1 MMPPRPALLLSLIAL
16 LVACGGDD
24 DGGSSADAGGGGP
37 ADAAADVDAGAADAG
52 GDNLCQGELTFE
64 ALVADAESSMP
75 VFEVEVAQVGGSNLT
90 ASAPNGRAVLCL
102 PAGSDAQVRSTRDAY
117 LERLDTLSADAVAAA
132 AAAAQPYPLDV
143 MDAIAADTLLAALG
157 PERDGNDS
165 LLLVSVVTYPD
176 GQPLVGASLSIDV
189 VNNDGAFARDAEGAF
204 APSPSAAI
212 EDGRVLMF
220 ANVALTGG
228 AEDGR
233 AAITV
238 TTPDGYDGTCV
249 GPASVE
255 LLAGGITGALF
266 ACQ

>member
-1 MMPPRPALLLSLIAL
+1 MSSRPAVLVSLVAVL
-16 LVACGGDD
+16 AACGGDD
-24 DGGSSADAGGGGP
+24 DGGSSADAGGGGA
-37 ADAAADVDAGAADAG
+37 ADAAAGVDAGAADAG
-52 GDNLCQGELTFE
+52 DEDLCPGELTFE
-64 ALVADAESSMP
+64 ALVADAESRMP
-75 VFEVEVAQVGGSNLT
+75 VVEVEVAEVGGSNLT

-102 PAGSDAQVRSTRDAY
+102 PAGGDAQVRSTRDAY
-117 LERLDTLSADAVAAA
+117 LDRLDTLAGDAVEAA

-143 MDAIAADTLLAALG
+143 MDAVAADTLLAALG

-176 GQPLVGASLSIDV
+176 GQPLVGASVSIDV
-189 VNNDGAFARDAEGAF
+189 VDNDGAFARDAKGAF
-204 APSPSAAI
+204 AASPGAAI
-212 EDGRVLMF
+212 EDGRLLMF

-238 TTPDGYDGTCV
+238 TTPDDYDGTCV

-255 LLAGGITGALF
+255 LVAGGVAGALF

>member
-1 MMPPRPALLLSLIAL
+1 MSAFALLA
-16 LVACGGDD
+16 ACGGDD
-24 DGGSSADAGGGGP
+24 DGGSPADAGGGGLS
-37 ADAAADVDAGAADAG
+37 DAGVDAGSGDAGAADAG
-52 GDNLCQGELTFE
+52 DDLCPGELTFE

-75 VFEVEVAQVGGSNLT
+75 VIDVEVAQVGGSNLT

-102 PAGSDAQVRSTRDAY
+102 PAGSDAQVRSTRELY
-117 LERLDTLSADAVAAA
+117 LDRLDTLSADALAAA
-132 AAAAQPYPLDV
+132 AAASQPYPLDV
-143 MDAIAADTLLAALG
+143 MDAVAADTLLAALG

-176 GQPLVGASLSIDV
+176 GQPLVGASVSIDV
-189 VNNDGAFARDAEGAF
+189 VDNDGAFARDASGDFAASPGAEV
-204 APSPSAAI
+204 

-228 AEDGR
+228 GQEGR

-238 TTPDGYDGTCV
+238 TPPEKYDGTCV

-255 LLAGGITGALF
+255 LVAGGLAGALF